1 MLRAILKMINNRKH
15 IYSNRI
21 KHSSSNAGYILSIRW
36 VRSSVRNLAHWRS
49 TLRIVKAKFVRLNS
63 ELFSEMG
70 EYMSGEPR
78 SVT

>member
-1 MLRAILKMINNRKH
+1 MRRTFVIWHADHEICGHCLSVGNRRMIC
-15 IYSNRI
+15 I
-21 KHSSSNAGYILSIRW
+21 IRW

-49 TLRIVKAKFVRLNS
+49 TPRIVKAKFVRLNS

-70 EYMSGEPR
+70 EYVSGEPR